1 MSELLSLY
9 ALSSAPSVII
19 LLYYSVL
26 STLIPASDSLALSF
40 DIFHPNCY
48 KRPDTLI
55 QEIAIY

>member
-9 ALSSAPSVII
+9 ALSSAPYAII

-26 STLIPASDSLALSF
+26 IQLGSLALSF

-55 QEIAIY
+55 QEPAIY